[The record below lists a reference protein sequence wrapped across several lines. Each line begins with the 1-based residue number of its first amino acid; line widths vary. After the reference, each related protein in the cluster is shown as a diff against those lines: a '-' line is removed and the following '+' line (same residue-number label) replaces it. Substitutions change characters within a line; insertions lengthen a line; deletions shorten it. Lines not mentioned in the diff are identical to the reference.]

1 MLKEIR
7 YLIFL
12 IVIFLFLFFTLKY
25 YFSESHKKKSFR
37 SLTNIEKKIEIYSQN
52 IPILNDDTKNSI
64 EYVKS
69 TQTKKKKKY
78 HFWKLLDKN
87 EE

>member
-1 MLKEIR
+1 MIKEIR

-25 YFSESHKKKSFR
+25 YFSDSYKKKSYR
-37 SLTNIEKKIEIYSQN
+37 SLANIGNKIETYSKKI
-52 IPILNDDTKNSI
+52 PVLDDDTQNSI
-64 EYVKS
+64 EYVKN

-87 EE
+87 E